1 VSDAPVT
8 YVPRPDATPKD
19 ELSALAA
26 VYRFLLDCH
35 AKKGV
40 ATNEAASIGHK
51 EEVSHV
57 EQQPDRSSEI
67 TDPAAL

>member
-1 VSDAPVT
+1 VSDVPVT

-26 VYRFLLDCH
+26 AYRFVLDCH

-40 ATNEAASIGHK
+40 ATKVAASIGHK
-51 EEVSHV
+51 EEVSQV
-57 EQQPDRSSEI
+57 ERQPD
-67 TDPAAL
+67 